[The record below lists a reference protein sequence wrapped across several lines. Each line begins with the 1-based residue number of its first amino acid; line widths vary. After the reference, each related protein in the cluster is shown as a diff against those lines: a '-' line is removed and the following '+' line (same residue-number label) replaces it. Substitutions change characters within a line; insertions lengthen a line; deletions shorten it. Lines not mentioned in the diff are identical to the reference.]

1 MDLFANNSNSK
12 CIKFY
17 SASPS
22 PSSLGVDALAHSW
35 DPFSC
40 IYAFPPSHFIDK
52 TVYKFVKS
60 KCSNLLLIFSRSRS
74 QTLKNL
80 KRLKVQILDYK
91 FTMEDLIMPHSM
103 KNLVVDPLDLTVCWF

>member
-1 MDLFANNSNSK
+1 MDLFVNDSNSK
-12 CIKFY
+12 CIIFS
-17 SASPS
+17 SASP

-40 IYAFPPSHFIDK
+40 VYAFPPSHLIDK

-60 KCSNLLLIFSRSRS
+60 KCCNLLLIFSRSRS

-80 KRLKVQILDYK
+80 RRLKVQILDYK
-91 FTMEDLIMPHSM
+91 FAKEDLIVPHSM
-103 KNLVVDPLDLTVCWF
+103 KSLAVDPLDLIVCWY